1 MFSST
6 LFQCNVQ
13 IVLTNIQPLVAVLD
27 ASLRCLQLLIFSLS
41 CNISTLK
48 WRYKSLKAPRVHL
61 ALSPSLFY
69 FISLLFFIPRSSQL
83 NTIHGFVIQYTFPGS
98 LCQCSALLGKVSKP
112 PPLLLLFHSFIIW
125 LVAQNTP
132 GIRVYYVQVFCNITA
147 NAKRMMKPT
156 ENMEFELW
164 WSHHAWTD
172 NPEGAKLKILHC
184 SRAMYCMCPA
194 FLGPFVI

>member
-6 LFQCNVQ
+6 LFECNVR

-69 FISLLFFIPRSSQL
+69 FISLLLFIPRSSQL

-125 LVAQNTP
+125 LVAHSRNP
-132 GIRVYYVQVFCNITA
+132 GLLCSGFLQHHRKCKKDDEA
-147 NAKRMMKPT
+147 NGKHGIWTLMKPSCL
-156 ENMEFELW
+156 NRQSW
-164 WSHHAWTD
+164 RS
-172 NPEGAKLKILHC
+172 
-184 SRAMYCMCPA
+184 
-194 FLGPFVI
+194 